1 MCRRPGAVGG
11 PGKLKV
17 VTGALVDCGLW
28 RMSLALLQGRRGS
41 QGVEEFPEPLRD
53 HVLVGIGH
61 VAPVLLHLPQ
71 GGEDGLGGGLEEHH
85 HGSDSPL
92 LLPLEHTLDFQAS
105 HGYSVLAC
113 SRQFVH

>member
-1 MCRRPGAVGG
+1 M
-11 PGKLKV
+11 

-61 VAPVLLHLPQ
+61 VAPVLGLLQHEEVGDLSGGLVEHLP
-71 GGEDGLGGGLEEHH
+71 GSGRHGVGGLDE
-85 HGSDSPL
+85 GWPGAGPRIFFSPVGVCFL
-92 LLPLEHTLDFQAS
+92 FTCIF
-105 HGYSVLAC
+105 
-113 SRQFVH
+113 